1 MSRQSIFPCDDVI
14 VSAAKFAPSLETPG
28 KIMAPINEL
37 TTIVLFFS
45 YVSDILST
53 FIKLEGI
60 RVGGYGYFYIYMCN
74 SEVITFSV
82 FVCVCVSWRMFV
94 LEMTATCV
102 GMILSIDLNYLSI
115 LPDCLTC
122 SFIKIKSSVF

>member
-1 MSRQSIFPCDDVI
+1 MSRQSIFPCDDVT

-28 KIMAPINEL
+28 KIMAPTNEL
-37 TTIVLFFS
+37 TTIVLFS

-60 RVGGYGYFYIYMCN
+60 RVGGDGYFYIYMCN

-82 FVCVCVSWRMFV
+82 FVCVCVSWQMFV

-102 GMILSIDLNYLSI
+102 DMILPIDLNYLSI
-115 LPDCLTC
+115 LPACLTC
-122 SFIKIKSSVF
+122 SFIMIKSNVF